1 MTVIISHETAIAC
14 WKSGLFDHLLR
25 NDQFALPPLR
35 PAGYT
40 DVSRVASLSALS
52 RLDIA
57 YGESFAFGADG
68 NATPRTACPSSS
80 EIHQLKQGNF
90 AFAPE
95 PLHVLVPRAG
105 SRGSVEGVV
114 YHAQTTR
121 LPPGSLVRMDENTL
135 IASPEMAF
143 AQMATSL
150 PPHLLAKLGYELCA
164 TYAMFPNST
173 ALYGKPVPPTATQAL
188 MTYLTRAKGLP
199 GATAA
204 LRALRYVADASGSPM
219 ETVLALRFC
228 LPSRLGGYGLPLP
241 KMNYRIDPQRNRK
254 LSTGRRY
261 YLCDLF
267 WPEAGLCVEY
277 DSDSEHTG
285 PERIARDARRRND
298 LTDLGVTVI
307 VATNQQVS
315 STKGFDVLAQQVAK
329 ALGRR
334 IRKDRVRPERRREA
348 LFHSLVHS

>member
-1 MTVIISHETAIAC
+1 MTVILSHATAIAC

-57 YGESFAFGADG
+57 YSESFAFGAEDS
-68 NATPRTACPSSS
+68 TAQRGIRPSSS
-80 EIHQLKQGNF
+80 EIRQLKQGDF

-105 SRGSVEGVV
+105 SRGSVDGVS
-114 YHAQTTR
+114 YHAQTTC
-121 LPPGSLVRMDENTL
+121 LPPGSLVRMDESTL
-135 IASPEMAF
+135 IASPELAF
-143 AQMATSL
+143 TQMANSL
-150 PPHLLAKLGYELCA
+150 PPHLLAKLGYELCSI
-164 TYAMFPNST
+164 YSMLPSST
-173 ALYGKPVPPTATQAL
+173 ALYGKPVPPTSTQAL
-188 MTYLTRAKGLP
+188 NAYLTRAKGLP
-199 GATAA
+199 GTAA
-204 LRALRYVADASGSPM
+204 ALKALRYVADVSGSPM
-219 ETVLALRFC
+219 ETALALRFC

-241 KMNYRIDPQRNRK
+241 KMNYRVNPQHNRK
-254 LSTGRRY
+254 LSTGKRY

-267 WPEAGLCVEY
+267 WPEARLCVEY

-285 PERIARDARRRND
+285 PERIASDARRRND
-298 LTDLGVTVI
+298 LTDLGITVI
-307 VATNQQVS
+307 VATKQQVT
-315 STKGFDVLAQQVAK
+315 STRGFDVLAQQVAK

-334 IRKDRVRPERRREA
+334 IRKDRGCPENQREV
-348 LFHSLVHS
+348 LFRSLAHS